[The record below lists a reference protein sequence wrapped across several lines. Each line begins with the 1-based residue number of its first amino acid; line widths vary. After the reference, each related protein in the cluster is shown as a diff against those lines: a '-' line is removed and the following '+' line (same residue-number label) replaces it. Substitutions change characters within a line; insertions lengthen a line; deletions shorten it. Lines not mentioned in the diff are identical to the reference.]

1 MNPIDTIKGKIH
13 SIETCG
19 TVDGPGIRYV
29 IFTQGCPLRCQYCHN
44 PDTWNL
50 NSKDAREMSIPD
62 LLQDILKYKSYMT
75 SSGGGVTV
83 SGGDPLMQ
91 KEFVTALFK
100 ACKDENI
107 HTALDTVGFTDIDN
121 ATNEVLKYTDLV
133 LLDIKSYNPG
143 TFKKIARREL
153 NKTLLFAEHLAKK
166 NINTWIRFV
175 LVPGLSD
182 DEEEMRQLANYIT
195 TLKNVEKVGIL
206 PFHQMGAYKW
216 EELGISYKLKDTPT
230 PSKEETEKAKD
241 LFRSY
246 GLIVK

>member
-1 MNPIDTIKGKIH
+1 MNHINDIQGRIH

-44 PDTWNL
+44 PDTWNF
-50 NSKDAREMSIPD
+50 NSKDAKDMSVSE
-62 LLQDILKYKSYMT
+62 LLEDMLKYKSYMD

-83 SGGDPLMQ
+83 TGGDPIMQ

-100 ACKDENI
+100 ACKDEGI
-107 HTALDTVGFTDIDN
+107 HTTLDTAGFTDIDDTTDELLN
-121 ATNEVLKYTDLV
+121 YTDLV
-133 LLDIKSYNPG
+133 LLDIKSYNPD
-143 TFKKIARREL
+143 TFKRISGREID
-153 NKTLLFAEHLAKK
+153 KTLLFADYLAKK

-182 DEEEMRQLANYIT
+182 NEEEMKQLAKYIT

-206 PFHQMGAYKW
+206 PFHQMGTYKW
-216 EELGISYKLKDTPT
+216 EELGITYKLKDTPT
-230 PSKEETEKAKD
+230 PLPDETEKVKD